1 MNTRLQDKI
10 DQYHSGR
17 MSSKEIS
24 SFEKEL
30 ASDPSLQAE
39 SDFQSDIINGLK
51 EYRRSELKT
60 RLNGVDVSPVWYEFV
75 QQSALLKS
83 FGGVAV
89 ATIIGTGVFF
99 LAEPKSE
106 EISEIV
112 IDSPK
117 QVFADLLWEIK
128 PASIVKEIEGVN
140 VFDGSELKTD
150 SQQSNLISEEAKPQ
164 KVLTIEEEVEESEA
178 FSPAFNAPAA
188 EEITDEEALEVSSL
202 DELPES
208 PSEKSDTEPIDV
220 DYEST
225 KALDIKYKYYDG
237 KLFLSGDF
245 DRAPYEILEINSADG
260 RRIYVKYLDK
270 FYKVNVTDK
279 LTALP
284 QVYNVNVI
292 KELQL
297 LRQNK

>member
-1 MNTRLQDKI
+1 MNNRLQDKI

-17 MSSKEIS
+17 MRSKELNA
-24 SFEKEL
+24 FEKEL

-51 EYRRSELKT
+51 EYRKTELKS
-60 RLNGVDVSPVWYEFV
+60 RLDAVDISPAWYEFI
-75 QQSALLKS
+75 QQSTLLKS

-89 ATIIGTGVFF
+89 ATLVGTGVFF
-99 LAEPKSE
+99 LAEPKEE
-106 EISEIV
+106 EIKATIV

-117 QVFADLLWEIK
+117 EMITAFSWNIEPAEI
-128 PASIVKEIEGVN
+128 AESFVQTGVKQPVVGLV
-140 VFDGSELKTD
+140 TP
-150 SQQSNLISEEAKPQ
+150 EETTNP
-164 KVLTIEEEVEESEA
+164 VEEKPDALVSSLVIAEKSEA
-178 FSPAFNAPAA
+178 YAPDFNAPAA
-188 EEITDEEALEVSSL
+188 EEIKDEEAMEISSL

-208 PSEKSDTEPIDV
+208 SVASENDPIDV
-220 DYEST
+220 DYESKKT
-225 KALDIKYKYYDG
+225 LDIKYKYYDG

-245 DRAPYEILEINSADG
+245 DRAPYEILEINSAGG
-260 RRIYVKYLDK
+260 RRIYVKYLEK
-270 FYKVNVTDK
+270 FYKVNVTDR

-284 QVYNVNVI
+284 QVYDVNVI